1 MKMSQPV
8 RAKENSPA
16 IKNFMRDRY
25 NPLREKELAVMVCL
39 HFSKKGKTLPWIT
52 NSGTNCHT
60 PCSMLQEVFP
70 RIGVKHTTRT
80 ASCESISGR
89 SYMIAR
95 LTGPPGRH
103 RGRRRPDRSKFPINP
118 PCPGGCDI
126 PDTIS
131 FMNKLSRRLAG
142 PAQETLIK
150 YLDGK
155 SLPIARHT
163 QDKDATSG
171 FGVGGMAK
179 GYKLHAIWGSYAM
192 PMAWSVHPLNVAEVA
207 EAKSLIRQLRGEGYL
222 LADCNFDR
230 NFLYDLAAQFGHQLL
245 AQRQLPGTRLGHRR
259 QSSYRLRSI
268 GLLEKA
274 SSPFGRQLYKL
285 RGSIERQFGGMVNFG
300 GGLQS
305 LPAWVRTLPRVRL
318 FVHAKLLINAARLR
332 RLCA

>member
-1 MKMSQPV
+1 MDHELWNQLSHAMFDVARSFPMHSRQTYDAHRIVRVYLWAVLHDRPVDWATRPASWSSQTRPEQIPDQSTMS
-8 RAKENSPA
+8 R
-16 IKNFMRDRY
+16 R
-25 NPLREKELAVMVCL
+25 LR
-39 HFSKKGKTLPWIT
+39 H
-52 NSGTNCHT
+52 
-60 PCSMLQEVFP
+60 
-70 RIGVKHTTRT
+70 
-80 ASCESISGR
+80 
-89 SYMIAR
+89 
-95 LTGPPGRH
+95 
-103 RGRRRPDRSKFPINP
+103 
-118 PCPGGCDI
+118 

-142 PAQETLIK
+142 PEQETLIK

-155 SLPIARHT
+155 PLHVARHT

-179 GYKLHAIWGSYAM
+179 GYKLHAIWGSRAM
-192 PMAWSVHPLNVAEVA
+192 PLAWSVQPLNVAEVA
-207 EAKSLIRQLRGEGYL
+207 EAKSLIRQLCDGGYL
-222 LADCNFDR
+222 LADSNFDR

-259 QSSYRLRSI
+259 QSPYRLRSI
-268 GLLEKA
+268 HLLEKA

-285 RGSIERQFGGMVNFG
+285 RGSIERRFAGIVNFG